1 MSFSSTNPFVE
12 RLQQCAGS
20 PWTLYEA
27 QSQLDAL
34 VLQPFPLSPDSPWAE
49 PAQFLEFLTDISHR
63 RLVACFLGGHTT
75 KHWTF
80 EALLLQTRPSSPH
93 ALREALEQ
101 CVFWQIAQ
109 EDATTTTWQGH
120 SRLATLNNIGWTFE
134 WILQAVLEREYAA
147 LVRRHVRLGELFAL
161 GELDILAFLNTGQ
174 SLLIECKSSSKGL
187 TDIQLDRFLAKGRG
201 FPADRALLLIDTDDP
216 HQMQQRMGQVGQ
228 AIQRAFGDASV
239 GAIRRI
245 AGSSI
250 VCMHNTLYI
259 ADTGGGIM
267 TTLQAVLTGTPEHP

>member
-1 MSFSSTNPFVE
+1 MSFFSTNPFVE

-20 PWTLYEA
+20 PWTLHEA

-34 VLQPFPLSPDSPWAE
+34 VLQPLPLSPDSPWAE
-49 PAQFLEFLTDISHR
+49 TAPFLEFLTDISHR

-75 KHWTF
+75 KYWTF

-101 CVFWQIAQ
+101 CVFWQIAIVQ
-109 EDATTTTWQGH
+109 EDATTWHGH
-120 SRLATLNNIGWTFE
+120 SRLAVLNNIGWTFE
-134 WILQAVLEREYAA
+134 WILQALLEREYAA
-147 LVRRHVRLGELFAL
+147 LVRRHVRLNEIAAL
-161 GELDILAFLNTGQ
+161 GEIDILAFLNTGQ

-187 TDIQLDRFLAKGRG
+187 TNSQLDRFIAKGRG
-201 FPADRALLLIDTDDP
+201 FSADRSLLLIDTDDP

-228 AIQRAFGDASV
+228 AMQRAFGDASV
-239 GAIRRI
+239 GAMHRS

-250 VCMHNTLYI
+250 VCMHDTLYL
-259 ADTGGGIM
+259 ADTGGGII
-267 TTLQAVLTGTPEHP
+267 TTLQAVLAGTREHP